1 MILWALLALLDA
13 DGAETPPAPNT
24 LSVLIRHR
32 RKVKA
37 AIACRRV

>member
-1 MILWALLALLDA
+1 MILWALLALLNA
-13 DGAETPPAPNT
+13 DSAETPPAPNT

-37 AIACRRV
+37 AIAWRRV